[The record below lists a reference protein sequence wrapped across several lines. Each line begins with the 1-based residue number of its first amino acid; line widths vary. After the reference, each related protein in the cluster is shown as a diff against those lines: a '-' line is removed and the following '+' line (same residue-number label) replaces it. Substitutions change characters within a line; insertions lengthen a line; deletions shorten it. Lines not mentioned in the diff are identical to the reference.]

1 MQTMLGRLTRVEGSV
16 PLSLRAG
23 WGIGALGV
31 ALLFNTYSAIILFYL
46 TRVAGVAV
54 ITAGALMMIA
64 KLYDLVTDLPMGILS
79 DRTRSRFGRRRPW
92 LLVGAFV
99 CGGAFVMLFST
110 PAEWADFEKA
120 AYVLG
125 GLLVFNTGYTLFNVP
140 HIAMPAEMSTNYDE
154 RTAIMSFR
162 AVAIMIGTFTVIG
175 VGPTLAAQFGG
186 GNEGYEIVG
195 WMFGVLALVA
205 MIACFFGTAGARATE
220 HVTPRQSPWEQIRT
234 AASNVHFLK
243 LAGFKLLT
251 LLATGVA
258 AGSVLFFIV
267 DILGHTQDVMLWY
280 ALGGNLIMP
289 LLAAPFFWVPFSRK
303 VGKHRA
309 LMLATFGFMVGAL
322 WWWFVPPGEPVWL
335 LFVRALV
342 LAFFGMGKLL
352 LGMSLL
358 PDVQEYDYLSTGLR
372 REGVFAGAY
381 NMVEKFAFMGAPV
394 VIGLI
399 LGVLGYQSTV
409 DNEAIQQDPSAL
421 TGIRISIAIVP
432 AVCNLLAGMI
442 LLRWTLT
449 REYLEEMREARASA
463 HAGGEGVSHS

>member
-1 MQTMLGRLTRVEGSV
+1 MQSMLSRMTQVKGTV

-23 WGIGALGV
+23 WGVGALGV
-31 ALLFNTYSAIILFYL
+31 ALLFNTYATILLFYL

-54 ITAGALMMIA
+54 ITAGLLMMIA
-64 KLYDLVTDLPMGILS
+64 KLYDFLTDLPMGIVS

-110 PAEWADFEKA
+110 PAGWTDFDKA
-120 AYVLG
+120 AYVLA
-125 GLLVFNTGYTLFNVP
+125 GLIVFNTGYTLFNVP
-140 HIAMPAEMSTNYDE
+140 HISMPAEMSTNYDE

-175 VGPTLAAQFGG
+175 VGPAMASQFGG
-186 GNEGYEIVG
+186 GNEGYRLVG
-195 WMFGVLALVA
+195 WLFGGLALVA
-205 MIACFFGTAGARATE
+205 MITCFFGTAGARATE
-220 HVTPRQSPWEQIRT
+220 HIRPRYGLLEQFLT

-243 LAGFKLLT
+243 LAAFKALT

-267 DILGHTQDVMLWY
+267 DILGHSQSVMLYY

-335 LFVRALV
+335 LFVRAVV

-358 PDVQEYDYLSTGLR
+358 PDVQEYDYL
-372 REGVFAGAY
+372 
-381 NMVEKFAFMGAPV
+381 NMVEKASFMGAPM
-394 VIGLI
+394 LI
-399 LGVLGYQSTV
+399 SFILWLLGYQSTV
-409 DNEAIQQDPSAL
+409 DNEVIQQDPSAL

-432 AVCNLLAGMI
+432 AVCNLLAGII

-449 REYLEEMREARASA
+449 REYLAEMREAREAASA
-463 HAGGEGVSHS
+463 

>member
-1 MQTMLGRLTRVEGSV
+1 MQTMLGRLTRVEGTV

-23 WGIGALGV
+23 WGVGALGV
-31 ALLFNTYSAIILFYL
+31 ALLFNTYSTILLFYL

-54 ITAGALMMIA
+54 IAAGTLLMIA
-64 KLYDLVTDLPMGILS
+64 KLYDFVTDLPMGIIS

-99 CGGAFVMLFST
+99 CAGAFVMLFST
-110 PAEWADFEKA
+110 PAQWEDFDKA
-120 AYVLG
+120 AYVLA
-125 GLLVFNTGYTLFNVP
+125 GLIVFNTGYTLFNVP

-175 VGPTLAAQFGG
+175 VGPAMAAQFGG
-186 GNEGYEIVG
+186 GNEGYRLVG
-195 WMFGVLALVA
+195 WMFGILALVA
-205 MIACFFGTAGARATE
+205 MISCFFGTAGARATE
-220 HVTPRQSPWEQIRT
+220 HITPRYSLMEQVRT

-243 LAGFKLLT
+243 LAVFKLLT

-267 DILGHTQDVMLWY
+267 DILGHSQDVMLYY

-289 LLAAPFFWVPFSRK
+289 LLAAPLFWVPFSRK

-322 WWWFVPPGEPVWL
+322 WWLFVPTDEPVWL
-335 LFVRALV
+335 LFVRALI
-342 LAFFGMGKLL
+342 LSFFGMGKLL

-358 PDVQEYDYLSTGLR
+358 PDVQEYDYLKTGLR

-381 NMVEKFAFMGAPV
+381 NMVEKFAFMMAPV

-399 LGVLGYQSTV
+399 LWVLGYQSTV
-409 DNEAIQQDPSAL
+409 DAESVQQDPGAL
-421 TGIRISIAIVP
+421 SGIRISIAVVP
-432 AVCNLLAGMI
+432 AVCNLIAGII

-449 REYLEEMREARASA
+449 REYLEELRAKRDA
-463 HAGGEGVSHS
+463 A

>member
-1 MQTMLGRLTRVEGSV
+1 MQTMLGRLTRVEGTV

-23 WGIGALGV
+23 WGVGALGV
-31 ALLFNTYSAIILFYL
+31 ALLFNTYATILLFYL

-54 ITAGALMMIA
+54 ITAGTLLMIA
-64 KLYDLVTDLPMGILS
+64 KAYDFVTDLPMGIVS

-99 CGGAFVMLFST
+99 CAGAFVMLFST
-110 PAEWADFEKA
+110 PAEWADFDKA

-125 GLLVFNTGYTLFNVP
+125 GLIVFNTGYTLFNVP

-175 VGPTLAAQFGG
+175 IGPALAAQFGG
-186 GNEGYEIVG
+186 GNKGYSLVG
-195 WMFGVLALVA
+195 WLFGVLALVA
-205 MIACFFGTAGARATE
+205 MITCFFGTARARATE
-220 HVTPRQSPWEQIRT
+220 HIGLRYSLMEQIRT

-243 LAGFKLLT
+243 LAAFKLLT

-267 DILGHTQDVMLWY
+267 DILGHSQSVMLYY

-289 LLAAPFFWVPFSRK
+289 LLAAPLFWVPFSRK

-322 WWWFVPPGEPVWL
+322 WWWFVPADEPIWL
-335 LFVRALV
+335 LFVRALI
-342 LAFFGMGKLL
+342 LSFFGMGKLL

-358 PDVQEYDYLSTGLR
+358 PDVQEYDYLTTGLR

-409 DNEAIQQDPSAL
+409 DAEAIQQDSGAL
-421 TGIRISIAIVP
+421 TGIRISIAVVP
-432 AVCNLLAGMI
+432 AVCNLIAGII
-442 LLRWTLT
+442 LFRWTLT
-449 REYLEEMREARASA
+449 REYLEDLRAKRDSA
-463 HAGGEGVSHS
+463 NA

>member
-1 MQTMLGRLTRVEGSV
+1 MQTMLGQPTPEKDAV

-31 ALLFNTYSAIILFYL
+31 ALLFNTYSTIILFYL

-54 ITAGALMMIA
+54 ITAGALMLIA
-64 KLYDLVTDLPMGILS
+64 KAYDGVTDLPMGIIS

-125 GLLVFNTGYTLFNVP
+125 GLLIFNTGYTLFNVP
-140 HIAMPAEMSTNYDE
+140 HLAMPAEMSSSYDE

-162 AVAIMIGTFTVIG
+162 AVAIMIGTFIVIG
-175 VGPTLAAQFGG
+175 IGPALAAQFGG
-186 GNEGYEIVG
+186 GNEGYGLVG
-195 WMFGVLALVA
+195 WLFGSLALVA

-220 HVTPRQSPWEQIRT
+220 HVRPRYGFMEQVRT

-243 LAGFKLLT
+243 LAAFKLLT
-251 LLATGVA
+251 LLSTGMA

-267 DILGHTQDVMLWY
+267 DILGHSQDVMLWY

-289 LLAAPFFWVPFSRK
+289 LLAAPLFWVPFSRK

-309 LMLATFGFMVGAL
+309 LMFATFGFVAGAL

-342 LAFFGMGKLL
+342 LSFFGMGKLL

-358 PDVQEYDYLSTGLR
+358 PDVQEYDYLATGLR

-381 NMVEKFAFMGAPV
+381 NMVEKTAFMAAPMLISV
-394 VIGLI
+394 I
-399 LGVLGYQSTV
+399 LGLLGYQETV
-409 DNEAIQQDPSAL
+409 DTEAIQQDPGAL
-421 TGIRISIAIVP
+421 TGIRITIAIIP
-432 AVCNLLAGMI
+432 AVCNLIAGLI
-442 LLRWTLT
+442 LMRWTLT
-449 REYLEEMREARASA
+449 REYLEELRAQRKSA
-463 HAGGEGVSHS
+463 SP

>member
-1 MQTMLGRLTRVEGSV
+1 MQTRLGRLTRVEGTV

-23 WGIGALGV
+23 WGVGALGV
-31 ALLFNTYSAIILFYL
+31 ALLFNTYATILLFYL

-54 ITAGALMMIA
+54 LTAGTLLMIA
-64 KLYDLVTDLPMGILS
+64 KAYDFLTDLPMGIIS

-110 PAEWADFEKA
+110 PAEWADFDKA
-120 AYVLG
+120 AYVLA
-125 GLLVFNTGYTLFNVP
+125 GLIVFNTGYTLFNVP

-186 GNEGYEIVG
+186 GNEGYELVG
-195 WMFGVLALVA
+195 WLFGVLALVA
-205 MIACFFGTAGARATE
+205 MIACFFGTADARATE
-220 HVTPRQSPWEQIRT
+220 HVQPRESPWGQIRT

-243 LAGFKLLT
+243 LAAFKLLT

-267 DILGHTQDVMLWY
+267 DILGHSQDVMLWY

-289 LLAAPFFWVPFSRK
+289 LLAAPLFWVPFSRK

-322 WWWFVPPGEPVWL
+322 WWWFVPTDEPVWL
-335 LFVRALV
+335 LFVRALI
-342 LAFFGMGKLL
+342 LSFFGMGKLL

-358 PDVQEYDYLSTGLR
+358 PDVQEYDYLKTGLR

-394 VIGLI
+394 VIGVI
-399 LGVLGYQSTV
+399 LGMLGYQSTV
-409 DNEAIQQDPSAL
+409 DAEAIQQDPGAL
-421 TGIRISIAIVP
+421 TGIRISIALVP
-432 AVCNLLAGMI
+432 SVCNLIAGII

-449 REYLEEMREARASA
+449 REYLDELRARRESA
-463 HAGGEGVSHS
+463 